1 MADREKSSSDLD
13 DVDRAIVALLRGDGR
28 MSVNEVATH
37 VHVSRATAYARLER
51 LRSSGVI
58 TGFGAEVDASKIG
71 LPVTAL
77 ILVNLEQRNW
87 PSVHDALGAIPGV
100 EWSAFT
106 SGTFDMA
113 LLVRMKDVQ
122 ALRDVVLVQLHG
134 LKFVKSSQ
142 TVFLLDEE
150 RWDWT
155 RGALS

>member
-51 LRSSGVI
+51 LRASGVI
-58 TGFGAEVDASKIG
+58 TGFGADVDPAKIG

-155 RGALS
+155 RSALS